1 MLAAAAAAQGHIPSQ
16 VLLLLGAIALA
27 MFWRAALKV
36 GLALIV
42 IVVAVVIVKGDLALV
57 HLFRLLIP

>member
-1 MLAAAAAAQGHIPSQ
+1 MLAAAAVAQSHIPSQ